1 MNVINHTCLDHYDN
15 NTERLVNALFDN
27 TVPEHLK
34 TETSYKSSIIPE
46 FTTNINDDY
55 DQSLFNQNLS
65 LVGQRLNVYDNDEFD
80 FYNRANVDLSKI
92 HQGKKT
98 RDTLS
103 ILDDKSHLEGMDER
117 YSRLGIVADLTDGE
131 YDDEYDD
138 TYDDGIVNVRDKDD
152 TIDNEVA
159 KNENRL
165 LGKQPGRF
173 RQQHDDGDE
182 EDDDNQNQNKR
193 RQQFVENPEVVR
205 ERWAQQRAAWQQ
217 RYRPHQSHNQQQQ
230 QQQQQQQP
238 QQHDVVGNARGRGQT
253 TTVQH
258 NRRYKDAHKSAQ
270 GNHHRRDRAAQKANR
285 GLLS

>member
-1 MNVINHTCLDHYDN
+1 MNVINHTCLDHYNN
-15 NTERLVNALFDN
+15 NTELLVNALFDN

-34 TETSYKSSIIPE
+34 TETSYKPSIIPE

-152 TIDNEVA
+152 TIDNEIA

-173 RQQHDDGDE
+173 RQQHDDDE
-182 EDDDNQNQNKR
+182 EDDDDGNQNKR